1 MRGLRLAVL
10 GDPVEHSRSP
20 LIHRAA
26 LAALGMNGTYE
37 ARRVDAAGMRAAAE
51 ELRRGDL
58 DGANI
63 TMPHKRLA
71 CELSDRVEDA
81 AARAGSVN
89 TWRPEGGVLAGYS
102 TDIPGL
108 LRAWERTGLPADGPV
123 LVLGSGGAAAAAL
136 VALAGRS
143 LVVSARRPEGLG
155 PLLDRAGVVAEV
167 VPWGRAVDGAVVV
180 NCTPLGMRGENL
192 PSPVVGVMAGA
203 FDLAYGDS
211 ETRLVT
217 TARRRGLPVADGLDL
232 LVAQA
237 EESFRI
243 WTGVLPPPGI
253 MEEAARKVS
262 STRREEPKQ
271 SQT

>member
-1 MRGLRLAVL
+1 MRSLRFVVL

-20 LIHRAA
+20 VIHRAA
-26 LAALGMNGTYE
+26 LAALGLNGTYE
-37 ARRVDAAGMRAAAE
+37 ARRVDAAGMRSVAG
-51 ELRRGDL
+51 ELRRGEL

-63 TMPHKRLA
+63 TMPYKHLA
-71 CELSDRVEDA
+71 CELSDRVEEA

-89 TWRPEGGVLAGYS
+89 TWCPEGGVLAGYS
-102 TDIPGL
+102 TDVPGL
-108 LRAWERTGLPADGPV
+108 LGAWERRGLPADGPV

-136 VALAGRS
+136 VALSGRS
-143 LVVSARRPEGLG
+143 LVVSARRPEGLAS
-155 PLLDRAGVVAEV
+155 LLDRTRVVAEL
-167 VPWGRAVDGAVVV
+167 VPWGRAVGGAVVV
-180 NCTPLGMRGENL
+180 NATPLGMRGENL

-203 FDLAYGDS
+203 FDLAYGDG
-211 ETRLVT
+211 ETPLVT
-217 TARRRGLPVADGLDL
+217 AARRRGLPVADGLDL

-243 WTGVLPPPGI
+243 WTGLVPPPGV

-262 STRREEPKQ
+262 RAGGEEPKQ